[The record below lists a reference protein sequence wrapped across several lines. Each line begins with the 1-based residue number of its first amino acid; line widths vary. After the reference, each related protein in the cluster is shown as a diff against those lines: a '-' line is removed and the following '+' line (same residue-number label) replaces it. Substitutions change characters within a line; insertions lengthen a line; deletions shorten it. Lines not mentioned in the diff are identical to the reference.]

1 MLPGESGNDILDKL
15 RKTQQYKTLPV
26 IMLTA
31 KTSEYDIVRGLDGGA
46 DDYVCK
52 PFGIV
57 ELISRIRAVLRR
69 SGRQSTET
77 NLYTYGPVSLDQEKH
92 IVTVDG
98 KPCHLTVKEFEL
110 LRYLLVNTD
119 IVLKREQIMEAVW
132 GFTYEAKAGPSIC
145 TSRACARNW
154 ATAARLSILCAA
166 WAMSSEG
173 TYEAESLPQPADHG
187 AGLYGRDPAHF
198 DVVLLEFHAAPDT
211 AGTGHGHGRRRETI
225 EEGKDTSL
233 YLKKL
238 GVHETD
244 GLRITWINTDGDVL
258 FESDYDKGVMENH
271 LARPEVQAAI
281 ENGKGTAVRD
291 SQTVSKALYYYAK
304 KLPDGR
310 FCGSVWN
317 GILFTPISSA
327 SCPGRCCS
335 WACRPWPA
343 SRCRAC

>member
-1 MLPGESGNDILDKL
+1 MARNILVVEDDRNISDLIRMYLEKEGFDVRIAYDGGKAVEEYDRQAPDMVLLDIMLPVMDGWSVCAHIREKA
-15 RKTQQYKTLPV
+15 KTPI

-132 GFTYEAKAGPSIC
+132 GFTYEGE
-145 TSRACARNW
+145 SR
-154 ATAARLSILCAA
+154 TID
-166 WAMSSEG
+166 MHIK
-173 TYEAESLPQPADHG
+173 SLRQ
-187 AGLYGRDPAHF
+187 
-198 DVVLLEFHAAPDT
+198 
-211 AGTGHGHGRRRETI
+211 
-225 EEGKDTSL
+225 
-233 YLKKL
+233 KL
-238 GVHETD
+238 GD
-244 GLRITWINTDGDVL
+244 GGKIIHTVR
-258 FESDYDKGVMENH
+258 GVGYVIGGN
-271 LARPEVQAAI
+271 V
-281 ENGKGTAVRD
+281 
-291 SQTVSKALYYYAK
+291 
-304 KLPDGR
+304 
-310 FCGSVWN
+310 
-317 GILFTPISSA
+317 
-327 SCPGRCCS
+327 
-335 WACRPWPA
+335 
-343 SRCRAC
+343 

>member
-132 GFTYEAKAGPSIC
+132 GFTYEGE
-145 TSRACARNW
+145 SR
-154 ATAARLSILCAA
+154 TID
-166 WAMSSEG
+166 MHIK
-173 TYEAESLPQPADHG
+173 SLRQ
-187 AGLYGRDPAHF
+187 
-198 DVVLLEFHAAPDT
+198 
-211 AGTGHGHGRRRETI
+211 
-225 EEGKDTSL
+225 
-233 YLKKL
+233 KL
-238 GVHETD
+238 GD
-244 GLRITWINTDGDVL
+244 GGKIIHTVR
-258 FESDYDKGVMENH
+258 GVGYVIGGN
-271 LARPEVQAAI
+271 V
-281 ENGKGTAVRD
+281 
-291 SQTVSKALYYYAK
+291 
-304 KLPDGR
+304 
-310 FCGSVWN
+310 
-317 GILFTPISSA
+317 
-327 SCPGRCCS
+327 
-335 WACRPWPA
+335 
-343 SRCRAC
+343 